1 MAMFQSTAAPTAQ
14 ETPFA
19 GGEQFFGWRWALALF
34 AFLFLWL
41 EIVQQLRSEW
51 SLNPQYS
58 YGWTVPFLVAWL
70 FYQRWPRRPAPGPAR
85 GHGLTI
91 TGAILAT
98 ILLLPTRLI
107 AVANPDWRLLSWLM
121 VLIVVLISLCALNL
135 AGGTPWLKHFSFPIL
150 FFLVAVPW
158 PTQLEQLVVQSLMRA
173 DTAITIQLL
182 NLFGTLAV
190 QHGNVI
196 ELSTGPV
203 GIDDACTGVRSLQA
217 TFMIAL
223 FLGEFYRMSVGRR
236 CLLVLAGAI
245 VAFACNIGRTFLL
258 CEVAANSGIEAIHRW
273 HDPAGYTI
281 LLICLFVLW
290 GLSLWLKSSA
300 SSGSSSLSAVNLS
313 NPVPRLRL
321 PLPIALLLWLLLI
334 EVTTATWYSS
344 AREPSTFA
352 KSWSVTFPTNEAN
365 FQNEPIPAAAQELLR
380 YNEGGSATWQTE
392 ENRTWLLYSF
402 RWLPGRTA
410 ALFVK
415 NHRPDICLPA
425 SGLTMMDES
434 SVQLMKIN
442 GVNLPLRFYRFRQ
455 EQVPLH
461 IAYCYWDGRSDYD
474 NDQQAGEEDW
484 SIRGRLRAA
493 RDGKREI
500 GARMLELAV
509 WGFEDDAEAHRTL
522 IAALNKI
529 VRPE

>member
-1 MAMFQSTAAPTAQ
+1 M
-14 ETPFA
+14 
-19 GGEQFFGWRWALALF
+19 
-34 AFLFLWL
+34 
-41 EIVQQLRSEW
+41 
-51 SLNPQYS
+51 
-58 YGWTVPFLVAWL
+58 PFLVGWL
-70 FYQRWPRRPAPGPAR
+70 FYQRWLRRPDPGPAR
-85 GHGLTI
+85 VRGLTI
-91 TGAILAT
+91 TAAFLSAV
-98 ILLLPTRLI
+98 LLLPARII
-107 AVANPDWRLLSWLM
+107 AVANPDWRLLSWVM
-121 VLIVVLISLCALNL
+121 ALIVVVISFCALNL
-135 AGGTPWLKHFSFPIL
+135 AGGIPWLKHFCFPIL

-182 NLFGTLAV
+182 NVVGTLAV

-196 ELSTGPV
+196 ELTTGPV

-223 FLGEFYRMSVGRR
+223 FLGGFYRMNLTHR
-236 CLLVLAGAI
+236 CLLVLAGAL

-258 CEVAANSGIEAIHRW
+258 CEIASNSGIDAIHRW

-290 GLSLWLKSSA
+290 GLSLWLKPPGSA
-300 SSGSSSLSAVNLS
+300 NSDTPKANSF
-313 NPVPRLRL
+313 VPRLRAVL
-321 PLPIALLLWLLLI
+321 PVILIVWLLSI
-334 EVTTATWYSS
+334 EVAAAAWYSP
-344 AREPSTFA
+344 ARQPSTFA
-352 KSWSVTFPTNEAN
+352 KSWTATFPANEES
-365 FQNEPIPAAAQELLR
+365 FKDEPIPAAAQELLR
-380 YNEGGSATWQTE
+380 YNEGGSATWRAE
-392 ENRTWLLYSF
+392 GNRSWLLYSF

-425 SGLTMMDES
+425 SGLTMTDES
-434 SVQLMKIN
+434 GVRLVKIN

-455 EQVPLH
+455 GQVPLH

-493 RDGKREI
+493 REGKREI

-509 WGFEDDAEAHRTL
+509 WGYEDDAEAHRAL
-522 IAALNKI
+522 IAELNKI

>member
-1 MAMFQSTAAPTAQ
+1 MFQSTAVPPAQ
-14 ETPFA
+14 ETPS
-19 GGEQFFGWRWALALF
+19 GGENQVFAWRWGLVLF
-34 AFLFLWL
+34 AFLMLWL

-58 YGWTVPFLVAWL
+58 YGWTVPFLVGWL
-70 FYQRWPRRPAPGPAR
+70 FYQRWPLRPALSPAR
-85 GHGLTI
+85 VRGLTI
-91 TGAILAT
+91 TVAILAAL
-98 ILLLPTRLI
+98 LLLPARLI
-107 AVANPDWRLLSWLM
+107 AIANPDWRLLSWGMALL
-121 VLIVVLISLCALNL
+121 VALISFCALNL
-135 AGGTPWLKHFSFPIL
+135 VGGTPWLKHFSFPIL

-158 PTQLEQLVVQSLMRA
+158 PTQLEQLVIQSLMRA
-173 DTAITIQLL
+173 DTAITIQFL

-223 FLGEFYRMSVGRR
+223 FLGEFYRLRVGRR
-236 CLLVLAGAI
+236 CLLVVAGAF

-258 CEVAANSGIEAIHRW
+258 CEVAANSGIDAIHRW

-281 LLICLFVLW
+281 LLVCLFALW
-290 GLSLWLKSSA
+290 GLSLWLKSSPSA
-300 SSGSSSLSAVNLS
+300 SSSPPLKPNPSRVAARVGSA
-313 NPVPRLRL
+313 
-321 PLPIALLLWLLLI
+321 LPIALLVWLLLI
-334 EVTTATWYSS
+334 EASAATWYSP
-344 AREPSTFA
+344 ARKRSTFA
-352 KSWSVTFPTNEAN
+352 KSWSVTFPTNEQR
-365 FQNEPIPAAAQELLR
+365 FQNEPIPAQAQELLR
-380 YNEGGSATWQTE
+380 YNEGGSATWRTE
-392 ENRTWLLYSF
+392 ENRAWLLYSF

-415 NHRPDICLPA
+415 IHRPDICLPA
-425 SGLTMMDES
+425 SGLTMTDES
-434 SVQLMKIN
+434 SVQLVKIN

-461 IAYCYWDGRSDYD
+461 VAYCYWDGRSDYD
-474 NDQQAGEEDW
+474 NDQRAGEEDW

-493 RDGKREI
+493 REGKREI

-509 WGFEDDAEAHRTL
+509 WGIEDDAEGRRAL
-522 IAALNKI
+522 IAELNKI
-529 VRPE
+529 VKPE